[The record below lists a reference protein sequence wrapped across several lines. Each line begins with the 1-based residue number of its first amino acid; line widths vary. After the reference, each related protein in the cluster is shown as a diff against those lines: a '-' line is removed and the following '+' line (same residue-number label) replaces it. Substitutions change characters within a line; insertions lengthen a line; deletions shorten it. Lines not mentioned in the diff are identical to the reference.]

1 MNKTILDYINK
12 CEGWKTAIKQLHWD
26 ADNLS
31 QHKLCDEIA
40 ENIADFQDQIAEVE
54 QSISGKLKLN
64 NLKPIQYKVKN
75 LRSFVQDVLD
85 DTNVF
90 YKKIPDNDNYVGM
103 KSDCEA
109 FLSEMQ
115 RELYLVNFTLKED
128 LRRRLRKSINEAKPK
143 NLANVDK
150 VDKFLG
156 RRPTSIKGRI
166 NKIYRLIKKYGIDS
180 RCYHDDHWQAMR
192 DYDKVIS
199 SLGCEFSYWCEDGGY
214 TDRDPNDGMPRS
226 KEYKVMITFDDGMVI
241 GGYIKLMACG
251 TVEDP
256 FSAYDTCIILWP
268 RKQSELGENRIVTV
282 STDKIRSL
290 VRESL
295 KRIYKDILQ

>member
-40 ENIADFQDQIAEVE
+40 EKIADFQDQIAEVE

-64 NLKPIQYKVKN
+64 KLKPTSYKVKN

-90 YKKIPDNDNYVGM
+90 FKKIPNNDNYVGM

-156 RRPTSIKGRI
+156 RRPTSIKSRI
-166 NKIYRLIKKYGIDS
+166 NKIYSIIKKYGIDS
-180 RCYHDDHWQAMR
+180 RCYHDDH
-192 DYDKVIS
+192 
-199 SLGCEFSYWCEDGGY
+199 
-214 TDRDPNDGMPRS
+214 
-226 KEYKVMITFDDGMVI
+226 
-241 GGYIKLMACG
+241 
-251 TVEDP
+251 
-256 FSAYDTCIILWP
+256 
-268 RKQSELGENRIVTV
+268 
-282 STDKIRSL
+282 
-290 VRESL
+290 
-295 KRIYKDILQ
+295 